1 MRGKLITIEGPDLCG
16 KSSQV
21 PLLVGYLQNLGIKA
35 IQFNFPQRGTLV
47 GDIIDRHLKG
57 KIWLTSGLSES
68 DNTTITKSADDP
80 LAFQCLMAADK
91 YVAATKIM
99 NLLDS
104 GTTVITDRWWPS
116 AVVYGSSDDVDYS
129 LLVSMNKFL
138 PEADLNI
145 LFCISSAE
153 FARRLESRPD
163 KRDRYDTPE
172 KFETIS
178 KLYHNFWSQRASDS
192 RWVKFTADHSLP
204 RVHKELCELVT
215 DYFPI
220 SLGSSL

>member
-145 LFCISSAE
+145 LFCISPAE

-172 KFETIS
+172 KFETVS
-178 KLYHNFWSQRASDS
+178 KLYHDFWSQRASDP
-192 RWVKFTADHSLP
+192 RWVKFTADHLLP